1 MKCTS
6 CGYES
11 PVEFA
16 TCPQCGAAMPTVEP
30 IEPAAQPVY
39 AQPDLAYA
47 QPVAAHPV
55 YTFLLNFVQD
65 KLFMIIA
72 ILTTAATAV
81 QLIASSINLIALLI
95 TIFMWLAYSKA
106 QKGELD
112 RNNLRHVSGTV
123 YAMYIIFNVAAIM
136 LIVSGALTALT
147 LGLAASEFPSEILM
161 EIDDVPT
168 EMLELLLGAGGIALG
183 VFVVV
188 MGVVMLLISIFCY
201 KRLHRFAKS
210 LYESIDTLQF
220 AFVHQ
225 QTAYNWLLVIGILDA
240 ISAFGTMAG
249 NPLNGVATGCTAAA
263 YIVGALLVKKHFL
276 EPQPQQPQ
284 QPM

>member
-11 PVEFA
+11 PVELA

-30 IEPAAQPVY
+30 TAQPTY
-39 AQPDLAYA
+39 APTEPMYA

-55 YTFLLNFVQD
+55 YAFLLNFVQD

-81 QLIASSINLIALLI
+81 QLIAGDGINLIALLV

-136 LIVSGALTALT
+136 LIVSGALIALT
-147 LGLAASEFPSEILM
+147 MGLAAGSIPTDLLMDIEEI
-161 EIDDVPT
+161 PAA
-168 EMLELLLGAGGIALG
+168 MLEWLLGAGGIVVGAIVAL
-183 VFVVV
+183 
-188 MGVVMLLISIFCY
+188 MGVGMLLISLFCY

-225 QTAYNWLLVIGILDA
+225 QSAYGWLLAIGIIDA
-240 ISAFGTMAG
+240 ISAAGVMADD
-249 NPLNGVATGCTAAA
+249 LLSGVAAGCTAAA
-263 YIVGALLVKKHFL
+263 YIVSAVLVKKHFL
-276 EPQPQQPQ
+276 DPQPQQPQ
-284 QPM
+284 PPM